1 MNMTT
6 RTRITDLATVGQE
19 ICEEHLRLVTGGRV
33 PFSNGDPVVGGNT
46 SDSTAM
52 ATQRPAAFDPIDT
65 TEPDE

>member
-33 PFSNGDPVVGGNT
+33 PFSNGDPSGADT
-46 SDSTAM
+46 TAN
-52 ATQRPAAFDPIDT
+52 ATHRPAAFDPIDT